1 MDNEVFLK
9 VIVKFGDD
17 FKIFCSL
24 DYNFIFFVWY
34 FCQFN
39 CFFQIVEQWQIVVN
53 VDNGII
59 KILNLKFDLDI
70 DGLLILKDIQLSND
84 YNWVRCFFKKIYVYM
99 DYRFIIICVV

>member
-1 MDNEVFLK
+1 MNNEVFLK

-17 FKIFCSL
+17 FKIFCYM
-24 DYNFIFFVWY
+24 DYNFIFFVWF

-39 CFFQIVEQWQIVVN
+39 CQIVEQWQFVVK
-53 VDNGII
+53 VDYGII
-59 KILNLKFDLDI
+59 NILNLKFDLDI

-84 YNWVRCFFKKIYVYM
+84 YNWVRCFFYKFIFYK